1 MIVLIPHIVRQPDI
15 TPSNLK
21 GIAVGNQT
29 AIKLNYAPKPSDVVS
44 GPKAAQQAAPQAAT
58 TQGTTPPASPAM
70 PPATAPPAPTTPAST
85 TPAADNQPALKPPAT
100 APPLVPGMPAPPS
113 AAADSNAAPAGNAR
127 VQFSPQQIETR
138 MGGQLSVSLMLE
150 DGQDISSAPLL
161 IQYDPKVL
169 KLNDVQR
176 GDFLSSDGQQPVFS
190 KNIMPD
196 TGMAA
201 VQLNRQPGTPGVNG
215 AGILAV
221 LTFQAVGRGSTTVT
235 APNLIVRNSKGQ
247 PVSSGSPRVA
257 VSVQ

>member
-1 MIVLIPHIVRQPDI
+1 
-15 TPSNLK
+15 
-21 GIAVGNQT
+21 
-29 AIKLNYAPKPSDVVS
+29 
-44 GPKAAQQAAPQAAT
+44 
-58 TQGTTPPASPAM
+58 
-70 PPATAPPAPTTPAST
+70 
-85 TPAADNQPALKPPAT
+85 
-100 APPLVPGMPAPPS
+100 
-113 AAADSNAAPAGNAR
+113 

-150 DGQDISSAPLL
+150 DGSDVTSAPML

-169 KLNDVQR
+169 KLNDIQR

-201 VQLNRQPGTPGVNG
+201 ITLNRQPGTPGVNG

-235 APNLIVRNSKGQ
+235 APNLVVRDSHGQ
-247 PVSSGSPRVA
+247 SVGGGTPRVA